1 MLGGNLGSLLYGD
14 VISAITF
21 TNCEPLVQ
29 IAKLPKSHPSVR
41 RIIQQKSG
49 ETVPEVAT
57 IVGDET
63 VPDVAPIVGG
73 DAAQEFAIPWQVLY
87 IYFPYNVT
95 VQNVWLCGGTIINKR
110 TILTAAHCTDID
122 PEQK

>member
-1 MLGGNLGSLLYGD
+1 MIS
-14 VISAITF
+14 VITL

-29 IAKLPKSHPSVR
+29 IAKLPKSHPSVQK
-41 RIIQQKSG
+41 IIQKKSG
-49 ETVPEVAT
+49 GTVPEVAT
-57 IVGDET
+57 TVGDDTVPDVAPIVGDET

-87 IYFPYNVT
+87 IYFPYNNA